1 MAGAV
6 KITRVEP
13 ILFDAGLDR
22 VWLFVRVETDQGL
35 VGVGEGTT
43 TEPFMAAGV
52 LRRLAPTLVGRDPS
66 RIQEIWQRTYT
77 AWFNVR
83 GGPLLLAAL
92 SGVEHALWDIRGKA
106 AGMPVHELLGGK
118 LRDRVPVYANHM
130 FFGGLSDATAYGER
144 AAEAVERGYRAVK
157 IDPFGAV
164 RGDIDL
170 AELRRVC
177 GMVRAVRDAIGPDR
191 ELAIDTHAKFSTAGI
206 IRVARALEEFD
217 PYFIEEPVPPENLD
231 ALRKVR
237 AAISPRI
244 ATGERIYTKWGYQ
257 ALLAA
262 QAAEIVQVDVAHCGG
277 ILEARFI
284 AAMAESHYVQLAPH
298 SWYGPVSL
306 AASLQL
312 DATIPNLLVQETPVP
327 HRMPPQQRDLL
338 RSPLEVVDGQMTVPT
353 GPGLG
358 IELDEDVLAAHRVE
372 G

>member
-1 MAGAV
+1 M

-13 ILFDAGLDR
+13 ILFDAGLGR
-22 VWLFVRVETDQGL
+22 IWLFVRLETDAGL
-35 VGVGEGTT
+35 VGIGESTT

-52 LRRLAPTLVGRDPS
+52 LRRLAETLVGEDAG
-66 RIQEIWQRTYT
+66 RIQEIWQRTYSR
-77 AWFNVR
+77 WFNVR

-92 SGVEHALWDIRGKA
+92 SGVEHALWDVKGKA
-106 AGMPVHELLGGK
+106 AGLPVHELLGGR
-118 LRDRVPVYANHM
+118 LRERVPVYANHM
-130 FFGGLSDATAYGER
+130 FFGGLDDATAYGER

-157 IDPFGAV
+157 IDPFGAA
-164 RGDIDL
+164 RGDIDR

-177 GMVRAVRDAIGPDR
+177 GMVRAVREAIGPDR

-217 PYFIEEPVPPENLD
+217 PYFVEEPVPPENLE
-231 ALRKVR
+231 ALKKVR
-237 AAISPRI
+237 AAVSVRI
-244 ATGERIYTKWGYQ
+244 ATGERVYTKWGYQ

-284 AAMAESHYVQLAPH
+284 AAMAESQYVQVAPH

-306 AASLQL
+306 AASLQV
-312 DATIPNLLVQETPVP
+312 DATIPNLLVQEVPVP
-327 HRMPPQQRDLL
+327 HEMPVQQRELVA
-338 RSPLEVVDGQMTVPT
+338 SGLEMVDGSLAVPS
-353 GPGLG
+353 GAGLG
-358 IELDEDVLAAHRVE
+358 IELDQGVLERFRVE